1 MMSIRNK
8 ILKVTG
14 LFSIIILTF
23 SCEKM
28 LDMPNNS
35 LLPEDKAYVDEFSAR
50 SAVMGVYS
58 SLQDVAQQLV
68 ILGELQ
74 GDLLTVTEN
83 ADNDLRQINEHT
95 AGADNIYADP
105 AGFFRVIV
113 NCNEVLHKLHR
124 AKENDQN
131 ISDLEYANYI
141 AELTTIRA
149 WVYFKMVQI
158 YGKAPYFEEPLS
170 DYNQSLSLQ
179 SKLDSLQTEDY
190 ILDTLL
196 SQLIAIDT
204 FDMSLLEESPFYAI
218 RVKRFTNWALQG
230 DIYLW
235 RSNYAYAKRAYDK
248 VLNIMSEEGWRGTTR
263 LPYIVS
269 WNYQDVNW
277 KTMFQ
282 FNFSSDAFETE
293 AIMVIPFS
301 KLYNQ
306 QHSLQH
312 MFYYGEG
319 GNYLIK
325 PTDYIQN
332 LYQAQWVMRY
342 EVQPE
347 HPRGYPGDLN
357 RGKGVSYDS
366 IDGRPVVTK
375 YSLYREPFDNDAGI
389 FVYRTADFHLKTCE
403 TYARSRKGSDAIAHL
418 NEGLLYASAWGT
430 GTRIRANLKG
440 LSVEDPRVV
449 ESVED
454 LIMQER
460 AMELAFEGHR
470 WFDLVRIAKHRSN
483 PEYLAEKVAAKFS
496 DEQKREEVKNR
507 LMDMN
512 NWYLSL
518 KLK

>member
-1 MMSIRNK
+1 MIITDK
-8 ILKVTG
+8 ILKLVG
-14 LFSIIILTF
+14 LSVIAVIML

-28 LDMPNNS
+28 LDLPGNS

-50 SAVMGVYS
+50 SAVMGVYT

-74 GDLLTVTEN
+74 GDLLTVTGN
-83 ADNDLRQINEHT
+83 ADNDLRQINEHN
-95 AGADNIYADP
+95 AGTGNIYADP
-105 AGFFRVIV
+105 TGFFRVIV
-113 NCNEVLHKLHR
+113 DCNEVIHKLHR
-124 AKENDQN
+124 AKEKDPN

-141 AELTTIRA
+141 AELITIRS

-158 YGKAPYFEEPLS
+158 YGKTPYFEEPLS
-170 DYNQSLSLQ
+170 DYDQSLALQ
-179 SKLDSLQTEDY
+179 SKLDSLQTEDW

-196 SQLIAIDT
+196 SQLTAIDT
-204 FDMSLLEESPFYAI
+204 FDMNLLEESPFYAI
-218 RVKRFTNWALQG
+218 RVKKFTNWALQG

-235 RSNYAYAKRAYDK
+235 RNNYPFAKRAYDK
-248 VLNIMSEEGWRGTTR
+248 VLNIMSAEGWKGTTR

-312 MFYYGEG
+312 MFNYGEG
-319 GNYLIK
+319 GDWMMK

-332 LYQAQWVMRY
+332 LYQAQRVMRY
-342 EVQPE
+342 EVQPD

-366 IDGRPVVTK
+366 IDGKPVVTK

-403 TYARSRKGSDAIAHL
+403 VYARSRKGSDAIGHL

-440 LSVEDPRVV
+440 LSVEDPRIV

-454 LIMQER
+454 LIMEER
-460 AMELAFEGHR
+460 AMELAFEGNR
-470 WFDLVRIAKHRSN
+470 WFDLVRIARHRSN
-483 PEYLAEKVAAKFS
+483 PEYLAEKVAAKFE
-496 DEQKREEVKNR
+496 DEQKREEIKNR
-507 LMDMN
+507 LMDMD
-512 NWYLSL
+512 NWYLPLNL
-518 KLK
+518 K

>member
-1 MMSIRNK
+1 MIIRNK
-8 ILKVTG
+8 ILRAAG
-14 LFSIIILTF
+14 FLSIVIIVL

-35 LLPEDKAYVDEFSAR
+35 LLPEDKAYLDEFSAR

-83 ADNDLRQINEHT
+83 ADNDLRQINEHN
-95 AGADNIYADP
+95 AGGDNIYADP
-105 AGFFRVIV
+105 TGFFRVIV
-113 NCNEVLHKLHR
+113 NCNEVLHKLYR

-179 SKLDSLQTEDY
+179 SKLDSIQTEDY

-204 FDMSLLEESPFYAI
+204 FDMNLLEESPFYAI
-218 RVKRFTNWALQG
+218 RVKKFTNWALQG

-235 RSNYAYAKRAYDK
+235 RSDFAYAKRAYDK
-248 VLNIMSEEGWRGTTR
+248 VLNIMSSEGWLGTTR
-263 LPYIVS
+263 LPYIVFD
-269 WNYQDVNW
+269 NYQDVNW

-312 MFYYGEG
+312 MFYYGKG
-319 GNYLIK
+319 GDYLLK

-342 EVQPE
+342 EVQPD

-375 YSLYREPFDNDAGI
+375 YSLYCEPFDNDAGI

-403 TYARSRKGSDAIAHL
+403 TYARSRKGSDAVAHL
-418 NEGLLYASAWGT
+418 NEGLLYASVWGT

-440 LSVEDPRVV
+440 LSVADPRIV

-454 LIMQER
+454 IIMEER

-470 WFDLVRIAKHRSN
+470 WFDLIRIARHRNN

-496 DEQKREEVKNR
+496 DEQKRAEVKNR
-507 LMDMN
+507 LLDVN
-512 NWYLSL
+512 KWYLPL
-518 KLK
+518 NIK

>member
-1 MMSIRNK
+1 MKITDK
-8 ILKVTG
+8 ILRVTG
-14 LFSIIILTF
+14 LFIFAFIML

-28 LDMPNNS
+28 LDLPSNS
-35 LLPEDKAYVDEFSAR
+35 LLPEEKAYVDEFSAR

-58 SLQDVAQQLV
+58 SLQDVAQQLI

-74 GDLLTVTEN
+74 GDLMTVTEN

-95 AGADNIYADP
+95 GGADNVYADP
-105 AGFFRVIV
+105 SGFFRVIA
-113 NCNEVLHKLHR
+113 NCNEVIHKIHR
-124 AKENDQN
+124 AKENDEN
-131 ISDLEYANYI
+131 ISDLEYASYI
-141 AELTTIRA
+141 AELMTVRA

-170 DYNQSLSLQ
+170 NYNESRALQ
-179 SKLDSLQTEDY
+179 VKLDSIQTEDY

-204 FDMSLLEESPFYAI
+204 FDMNLLEESPFYAI
-218 RVKRFTNWALQG
+218 RAKKFTNWALQG

-235 RSNYAYAKRAYDK
+235 RNNYAYAKKVYDK
-248 VLNIMSEEGWRGTTR
+248 VIKTMSEEGWEGTAR
-263 LPYIVS
+263 LPYIVT
-269 WNYQDVNW
+269 WNFQDINW
-277 KTMFQ
+277 KTIFQ
-282 FNFSSDAFETE
+282 YNFSSDAFETE

-312 MFYYGEG
+312 MFNYGEG
-319 GNYLIK
+319 GNWLIK

-332 LYQAQWVMRY
+332 LFQDQWVMRY
-342 EVQPE
+342 EVQPD

-366 IDGRPVVTK
+366 IGGHPVVTK
-375 YSLYREPFDNDAGI
+375 YSLFREPFDNDAGI
-389 FVYRTADFHLKTCE
+389 FAYRTADFHLKTCE
-403 TYARSRKGSDAIAHL
+403 VYARSRKGSDAIAHM
-418 NEGLLYASAWGT
+418 NEGILYASAWGT
-430 GTRIRANLKG
+430 GTRVRANLKG

-454 LIMQER
+454 LIMEER
-460 AMELAFEGHR
+460 AMELAFEGQR
-470 WFDLVRIAKHRSN
+470 WFDLMRIAKHRED
-483 PEYLAEKVAAKFS
+483 PAYLAEKVAAKFS

-507 LMDMN
+507 LMDVN
-512 NWYLSL
+512 NWYLPL

>member
-1 MMSIRNK
+1 MFELPS
-8 ILKVTG
+8 
-14 LFSIIILTF
+14 
-23 SCEKM
+23 
-28 LDMPNNS
+28 NS
-35 LLPEDKAYVDEFSAR
+35 LLPEEKAYVDEFSAR
-50 SAVMGVYS
+50 SAVMGVYA

-74 GDLLTVTEN
+74 GDLLTVTGN
-83 ADNDLRQINEHT
+83 ADNDLRQINEHI
-95 AGADNIYADP
+95 AGPGNIYADP
-105 AGFFRVIV
+105 SGFFRVIV
-113 NCNEVLHKLHR
+113 SCNEVIHKIHR
-124 AKENDQN
+124 AKENDEN
-131 ISDLEYANYI
+131 ISDLEYATYI
-141 AELTTIRA
+141 AELMTIRA

-158 YGKAPYFEEPLS
+158 YGKAPYFEEPMS
-170 DYNQSLSLQ
+170 DYNDNQALR

-204 FDMSLLEESPFYAI
+204 FDMNLLDEAPFYSI
-218 RVKRFTNWALQG
+218 RVKKFTNWALQG

-235 RSNYAYAKRAYDK
+235 RNSYAYAKRVYDK
-248 VLNIMSEEGWRGTTR
+248 VIKIMSEEGWDGTTR
-263 LPYIVS
+263 LPYIIS

-312 MFYYGEG
+312 MFNYGESG
-319 GNYLIK
+319 DYMLK

-332 LYQAQWVMRY
+332 LFQAQWVMRY
-342 EVQPE
+342 EVQPD

-366 IDGRPVVTK
+366 IDGQPEVTK

-403 TYARSRKGSDAIAHL
+403 TYARSRKGADAIAHM
-418 NEGLLYASAWGT
+418 NEGILYASAWGT
-430 GTRIRANLKG
+430 GTRVRANLKG
-440 LSVEDPRVV
+440 LSVADPRVV
-449 ESVED
+449 ETVEN
-454 LIMQER
+454 LIMEER
-460 AMELAFEGHR
+460 AMELAFEGQR
-470 WFDLVRIAKHRSN
+470 WFDLMRIAKHRAD
-483 PEYLAEKVAAKFS
+483 PAYLAEKVAAKFS
-496 DEQKREEVKNR
+496 DKQKREEVKNR
-507 LMDMN
+507 LMDVN
-512 NWYLSL
+512 NWYLPL
-518 KLK
+518 KIK